1 MKSFHCTSWVSPYP
15 TSLPSRHSVSVTQH
29 VAFGHP
35 FQGIPAMIVP
45 STS

>member
-1 MKSFHCTSWVSPYP
+1 
-15 TSLPSRHSVSVTQH
+15 VSVTQH

-45 STS
+45 ATS